1 MSLAHQRGWAHLTE
15 REDVGAGLSL
25 LIDLDYLAQSATSV
39 GVEGGRPKVTYL
51 VNPRSLT

>member
-1 MSLAHQRGWAHLTE
+1 VGW
-15 REDVGAGLSL
+15 GLSL
-25 LIDLDYLAQSATSV
+25 LVDLDYLAPSALSA